1 MASSRRIEFT
11 GTVYHV
17 TSCSNVQAAIFGG
30 DVDRNMILVGK
41 RAGFTLDDFKACAQG
56 ASMKRGRAETIVAEV
71 RAVVARW
78 RDYADEARVNPAQ
91 RDKIQATLR
100 VEAIR

>member
-1 MASSRRIEFT
+1 
-11 GTVYHV
+11 
-17 TSCSNVQAAIFGG
+17 
-30 DVDRNMILVGK
+30 
-41 RAGFTLDDFKACAQG
+41 
-56 ASMKRGRAETIVAEV
+56 MKRGRAETIGVEV

-91 RDKIQATLR
+91 RDRIQTALR